1 MPAAVRKLMSLLLAA
16 AAALG
21 GLFNLL
27 FEVPGAADPRP
38 VVCGTFLQPWAFA
51 DFSRERI
58 GLHFDGLL
66 EAGIDTVI
74 IQWTAVTPDGKI
86 ETSYY
91 PAGAPSSWPDFTENC
106 LACAQERGMKVFL
119 GLNIADEWW
128 SNFGSD
134 RAWMLAQAR
143 LGNEIAGRLYGFY
156 KNKYPAA
163 MAGWYFAWEFSNAL
177 SPYELRCAEMLNVT
191 LDYLSVLDASMPL
204 MLSPF
209 LTSAVSPAQT
219 CASWSAVFAN
229 TRFREGDIFCCQD
242 SVGAGHIGMGDLDR
256 YFAAM
261 KAAADTKP
269 QLAFWANNENFT
281 AADWSSAP
289 LSRFVE
295 QMKITSKYVENHVTF
310 AYSHYYAADMGKA
323 QYHEAYLRY
332 RLTGET

>member
-1 MPAAVRKLMSLLLAA
+1 VPAVVRKLMSALLAA

-21 GLFNLL
+21 GLFNLVWQ
-27 FEVPGAADPRP
+27 VPGAVNPRP
-38 VVCGTFLQPWAFA
+38 EVCGTFLQPWAFA
-51 DFSRERI
+51 DFDRERI

-74 IQWTAVTPDGKI
+74 IQWTAVTPEGEI
-86 ETSYY
+86 EAAYY
-91 PAGAPSSWPDFTENC
+91 PAAARSAWPDFTENC

-128 SNFGSD
+128 SRFGSD
-134 RAWMLAQAR
+134 RAWMLGQAR
-143 LGNEIAGRLYGFY
+143 LGNEIAGRLYGLY
-156 KNKYPAA
+156 KNKYPGA
-163 MAGWYFAWEFSNAL
+163 MYGWYFAWEFSNAL
-177 SPYELRCAEMLNVT
+177 SPYQLRCAEILNVT
-191 LDYLSVLDASMPL
+191 LDYLSALDASMPL

-209 LTSAVSPAQT
+209 VISGVSPAAT
-219 CASWSAVFAN
+219 CAAWSAVFAN
-229 TRFREGDIFCCQD
+229 TRFRAGDIFCCQD
-242 SVGAGHIGMGDLDR
+242 SVGAGHIGMKDLDR

-269 QLAFWANNENFT
+269 GLAFWANNENFT

-295 QMKITSKYVENHVTF
+295 QMKITSKYVEKHVTF
-310 AYSHYYAADMGKA
+310 AYSHYYAPDMGKA
-323 QYHEAYLRY
+323 EYHEAYLRY